1 MNMKKSEIANVYGII
16 RKLDA
21 KNVES
26 DVRAKMLANTI
37 IGKKAATE
45 IEEADKT
52 VKEGLTEEEKEAMQT
67 IQKAQEKI
75 GKDKNYVLTDEE
87 KKAVEVVN
95 AWKKTYKDA
104 MQKELDTEV
113 DAKFETLSKE
123 ELNKLAEGNSLT
135 FDELVLLSEALVA

>member
-1 MNMKKSEIANVYGII
+1 MKKSEIANVYGII

-95 AWKKTYKDA
+95 AWNKTYKDA

-113 DAKFETLSKE
+113 DAKFEALSKE

>member
-1 MNMKKSEIANVYGII
+1 MKKSELANVYGII

-26 DVRAKMLANTI
+26 GVRTKMLANTI
-37 IGKKAATE
+37 AGKKAATE

-52 VKEGLTEEEKEAMQT
+52 VKEGITDEEKAAMEVV
-67 IQKAQEKI
+67 QKAQEKLQ
-75 GKDKNYVLTDEE
+75 KDKTYTLSDEE

-95 AWKKTYKDA
+95 AWNKTYKDA

-113 DAKFETLSKE
+113 TPNLEKLTKE

-135 FDELVLLSEALVA
+135 FDELVLLDEVLVA

>member
-1 MNMKKSEIANVYGII
+1 MKKSEIANVYGII

-26 DVRAKMLANTI
+26 EVRSKMLANTI

-75 GKDKNYVLTDEE
+75 NKDKGYTLNDEE

-95 AWKKTYKDA
+95 AWNKTYKDA
-104 MQKELDTEV
+104 MHKELDTEV
-113 DAKFETLSKE
+113 EAKFETLSKE

-135 FDELVLLSEALVA
+135 FDELVLLSEALVK

>member
-1 MNMKKSEIANVYGII
+1 MKKSEIANVYGII

-52 VKEGLTEEEKEAMQT
+52 VKEGLTDEEKEAMQT
-67 IQKAQEKI
+67 IQKAQEKV

-95 AWKKTYKDA
+95 AWNKTYKDA

>member
-1 MNMKKSEIANVYGII
+1 MKKSEIANVYGII

-67 IQKAQEKI
+67 IQKAQEKV

-95 AWKKTYKDA
+95 AWNKTYKDA

>member
-1 MNMKKSEIANVYGII
+1 MKKSEIANVYGII

-52 VKEGLTEEEKEAMQT
+52 VKEGLTEEEKDAMQT
-67 IQKAQEKI
+67 IQKAQEKV

-95 AWKKTYKDA
+95 AWNKTYKDA

>member
-1 MNMKKSEIANVYGII
+1 MKKSEIANVYGII

-26 DVRAKMLANTI
+26 EVRSKMLANTI

-75 GKDKNYVLTDEE
+75 NKDKGYTLNDEE

-95 AWKKTYKDA
+95 AWNKTYKDA

-113 DAKFETLSKE
+113 EAKFEALSKE

-135 FDELVLLSEALVA
+135 FDELVLLSEALVK

>member
-1 MNMKKSEIANVYGII
+1 MKKSEIANVYGII

-52 VKEGLTEEEKEAMQT
+52 VKEGLTDEEKEAMQT
-67 IQKAQEKI
+67 IQNAQEKV
-75 GKDKNYVLTDEE
+75 GKDKNYVLTDDE
-87 KKAVEVVN
+87 KKALEVVN
-95 AWKKTYKDA
+95 AWNKTYKDA

-113 DAKFETLSKE
+113 DAKFEKLSKE

>member
-1 MNMKKSEIANVYGII
+1 MKKSEIANVYGII

-26 DVRAKMLANTI
+26 EVRSKMLANTI

-75 GKDKNYVLTDEE
+75 NKDKGYALNDEE

-95 AWKKTYKDA
+95 AWNKTYKDA
-104 MQKELDTEV
+104 MQNELDTEV
-113 DAKFETLSKE
+113 ESKFETLSKD

-135 FDELVLLSEALVA
+135 FDELVLLSEALVK

>member
-1 MNMKKSEIANVYGII
+1 MKKSEIANVYGII

-26 DVRAKMLANTI
+26 EVRSKMLANTI

-52 VKEGLTEEEKEAMQT
+52 VKEGLIEEEKEAMQT

-75 GKDKNYVLTDEE
+75 NKDKSYALNDEE

-95 AWKKTYKDA
+95 AWNKTYKDA

>member
-1 MNMKKSEIANVYGII
+1 MKKSEIANVYGII

-26 DVRAKMLANTI
+26 EVRAKMLANTI

-67 IQKAQEKI
+67 IQKAQEKV

-95 AWKKTYKDA
+95 AWNKTYKDA

>member
-37 IGKKAATE
+37 VGKKAATE

-67 IQKAQEKI
+67 IQKAQEKV

-95 AWKKTYKDA
+95 AWNKTYKDA